1 MGIKWVYN
9 QQWSGWWMLSFGAL
23 NIMEHPKKHLQ
34 TGDFPS
40 PGQIVGGQGI
50 FLTLSSHFHPLSTY
64 GHHWPPNATHIS
76 TNIKQPGP
84 DNLAWHS
91 VNRLPG
97 VVYRFLHLPCGIWPV
112 MCGTRIDGSSYPTCP
127 FNTFQLKDWNDVDNW
142 ITVGEPKSEI
152 LIRVAYVLFGTV
164 SFPLKASTFC
174 RDDPL
179 SSRSRVS
186 WSSWVASVAMIR
198 SFCWGKWVSDPWQ
211 GIPLSDPWYTW
222 GKTIG

>member
-1 MGIKWVYN
+1 MGIQPTMIWLVNVILWCFKYHGTSQETSTN
-9 QQWSGWWMLSFGAL
+9 RRFSFARSHCWRARD
-23 NIMEHPKKHLQ
+23 IPH
-34 TGDFPS
+34 TFP
-40 PGQIVGGQGI
+40 
-50 FLTLSSHFHPLSTY
+50 TLSSHFHPLSTY

-164 SFPLKASTFC
+164 SFPLKASAFC

-179 SSRSRVS
+179 SSR
-186 WSSWVASVAMIR
+186 SSWVASVAMIR

>member
-1 MGIKWVYN
+1 MGIQPTMIWLVNVILWCFKYHGTSQETSTN
-9 QQWSGWWMLSFGAL
+9 GRFSFARS
-23 NIMEHPKKHLQ
+23 NCWRARDIPH
-34 TGDFPS
+34 T
-40 PGQIVGGQGI
+40 
-50 FLTLSSHFHPLSTY
+50 FLTLSSTFDI
-64 GHHWPPNATHIS
+64 WPPLATHIS

-97 VVYRFLHLPCGIWPV
+97 VVYRFLHPPCGIWSV

-127 FNTFQLKDWNDVDNW
+127 FNTFQLTDWNDVDNW

-152 LIRVAYVLFGTV
+152 LISVAYVLFGTV

-174 RDDPL
+174 RGDPL

-186 WSSWVASVAMIR
+186 WSSWAASVAMIR